1 MYKSVEDGPWQCILF
16 ISFLIC
22 LLKIISWRKWI
33 EHAKTTGG
41 QSNCQTTKKRREWDR
56 KRRCEAS
63 PNSIVRMSS
72 WPPWFLL
79 LLSDG
84 QAATM
89 SLPEPPT
96 FQEKNPCSELCTKHP
111 SAQVLANNSKMS
123 PNVVQK
129 NKNQANKIE
138 LRLCVNDK
146 RFVNILYYF
155 KGYLY

>member
-1 MYKSVEDGPWQCILF
+1 
-16 ISFLIC
+16 
-22 LLKIISWRKWI
+22 
-33 EHAKTTGG
+33 
-41 QSNCQTTKKRREWDR
+41 
-56 KRRCEAS
+56 
-63 PNSIVRMSS
+63 MSS
-72 WPPWFLL
+72 WPPWFFL

-96 FQEKNPCSELCTKHP
+96 FQEKNLCSELCTKHP

-138 LRLCVNDK
+138 LQLCVNDK

-155 KGYLY
+155 KGHLY